1 MKLCFWGQNPGSLVK
16 ESWSSDNWRGLKRL
30 LECWEN
36 SVSWSGYMDKLP
48 CENSSSCAL
57 LTCPFYICMK
67 VKVKVAQSCPA
78 LCDPMDY
85 TAHRILQARI
95 LERVAFPFSKG
106 SSQPRDRTGISC
118 IAGRFFTTW
127 AIREDPVRMA
137 IIKKSTNSKCERR
150 CEIKEALLYC
160 WLECKLVHA
169 LWKTVYISLYRD
181 SSIWR
186 DTI

>member
-127 AIREDPVRMA
+127 AIREV
-137 IIKKSTNSKCERR
+137 
-150 CEIKEALLYC
+150 
-160 WLECKLVHA
+160 
-169 LWKTVYISLYRD
+169 LWKSLSRVWLFATPWIVQSMEFSRPEYW
-181 SSIWR
+181 SG
-186 DTI
+186 